1 MHKWAIAGVLGAVG
15 AAASAQSTVT
25 IYGALDTY
33 LGYGKSG
40 STFKQSRLNEGGHV
54 ASQLGFRGSEDLGSG
69 LRASFLMEAGVST
82 DTGNGNIPGPSLSFT
97 RQTWVGLSGAFGN
110 LQFGRQ
116 YTPLFLTTLRPD
128 PYGMNSVFSP
138 GILYGQA
145 DGQDGLLP
153 WAARA
158 DNALKYS
165 SPTGLP
171 VSASLMWAPGEAAG
185 GSSGRYI
192 GGNIA
197 YERGPFFVGYGYQQ
211 RKSGSAAAPVA
222 SPSTSTSHAVAAS
235 YEVPAFRVGASYG
248 RQDSDLA
255 TVKPATLLH
264 VGGQFNITPIDGLV
278 ASYASRDVDSSS
290 RDQVALTLGYNRL
303 VSKRTMVYARVLKL
317 TNKGNAS
324 VSLGGVVVAPNSGND
339 ASLMGFGLLHRF

>member
-1 MHKWAIAGVLGAVG
+1 MRRLVVAGLLGAVG
-15 AAASAQSTVT
+15 ATVSAQSSVT

-33 LGYGKSG
+33 LGKAKSG
-40 STFKQSRLNEGGHV
+40 NTFNQTRLNEGGHV
-54 ASQLGFRGSEDLGSG
+54 ASQIGFRGTEDLGGG
-69 LRASFLMEAGVST
+69 LRANFTLEAGVSP
-82 DTGNGNIPGPSLSFT
+82 DTGNGNIPGPGMAFT
-97 RQTWVGLSGAFGN
+97 RQTWVGLSGPFGN

-128 PYGMNSVFSP
+128 PYGMNSIFSP

-153 WAARA
+153 WAART

-165 SPTGLP
+165 SPSDLP

-185 GSSGRYI
+185 GNSGRYL
-192 GGNIA
+192 GGNVA
-197 YERGPFFVGYGYQQ
+197 YEAGPFFAGYAYQQ
-211 RKSGSAAAPVA
+211 RKSGSAAAPA
-222 SPSTSTSHAVAAS
+222 ANPSTSTSHAVAVS
-235 YEVPAFRVGASYG
+235 YQVQSFRVGASYG
-248 RQDSDLA
+248 RQDSDIA

-264 VGGQFNITPIDGLV
+264 VGGQLNVTPLDALV
-278 ASYASRDVDSSS
+278 VSYASRDVSESE
-290 RDQVALTLGYNRL
+290 RDQTAITLGYNRL
-303 VSKRTMVYARVLKL
+303 LSIRTMVYARALKL

-339 ASLMGFGLLHRF
+339 ATLYGVGLLHRF